1 MVYIDMIFLTQDETK
16 NGRVALWYAAS
27 EGHNAVTH
35 SFAIKSKSYFLH
47 FLNKYNNSNKMGHV
61 PITCFVQVLYFLL
74 REKHKS
80 YSLLED
86 RRVRKKSK
94 IRLINKI

>member
-1 MVYIDMIFLTQDETK
+1 MTFPQDETK

-27 EGHNAVTH
+27 EGHN
-35 SFAIKSKSYFLH
+35 S
-47 FLNKYNNSNKMGHV
+47 
-61 PITCFVQVLYFLL
+61 VLYFLL

-86 RRVRKKSK
+86 RRVS
-94 IRLINKI
+94 RLIRILGPIGPAIAILCILSVQV